1 MEKISL
7 LVVIGKRRGDRRH
20 FKENGLRIE
29 EGGGGRR
36 KDGKEGE
43 GEATSREKKQ
53 RKEKSLKEGTNRK
66 EGRKDNFGGDGCEKE
81 LERRSEFLQREGVG
95 RPVFEAE
102 VHRERVQ
109 VTRKAR
115 SSVCHRPG
123 VSLSGIWGSY
133 ACNFFGFFR

>member
-53 RKEKSLKEGTNRK
+53 RKEKSLKEGANRK

-81 LERRSEFLQREGVG
+81 RKEEARFYNERGSVDPFLKQKFIGKELTLQTKQGRVYAIDQEFRRSGG
-95 RPVFEAE
+95 A
-102 VHRERVQ
+102 
-109 VTRKAR
+109 
-115 SSVCHRPG
+115 
-123 VSLSGIWGSY
+123 
-133 ACNFFGFFR
+133 